1 MELVEAAAAP
11 RLAPGLSPEC
21 RGGVYCAID
30 GQAEA
35 VATVQAWA
43 TAARRVGARIEE
55 GVGADALV
63 VEGARVVGVVRSD
76 GERQP
81 CDTTLVAAGAWSAPL
96 LGMIGVK
103 LPLRGRGLQML
114 LTDAAPASLTPVVGC
129 FGRPLSLKQLADGA
143 YLIGGG
149 WPARV
154 PDETMNRWEVL
165 DDSVHGSLEI
175 ARAVYLPLAA
185 RTVARSWGASRLSR
199 PTIYPCSVPCR
210 ASGACWSRRASPVTG
225 SRWSRPSATSW
236 RGSRSGSTRSSISG
250 AGSAP
255 RGSHDAPVI
264 DVRDLST
271 HLVTRWGTIN
281 AVDGVSFAIAEG
293 ETLGL
298 VGESGSGKSMTC
310 LSSCACPAA
319 RRTHPGRS
327 GAPRRRRSLDEERA
341 RDAAV
346 RGNAV
351 SMILQDPMS
360 SLNPVFS
367 IGMQVREPLASYH
380 RLSASARERAAEPP
394 HRRRDSLAG
403 ERLRAFPASA
413 LRRHAPAR
421 RRRHGHLRA
430 AATPDRR

>member
-1 MELVEAAAAP
+1 VRGSATPSAAGVRVMGRDPAERAIALESLGRWPDLDRELEAKTGYRHSGGLRIALDESGWAEAHASIGEQRADGVPVELVEAAAAH

-96 LGMIGVK
+96 LARIGVK

-114 LTDAAPASLTPVVGC
+114 LTDAGPASLTPVVGC

-185 RTVARSWGASRLSR
+185 RTVARSWAGIEAFAPDDLPVLGPVPGIGGLLVAAGFSGHGFALVPTVGDVLARLALGLD
-199 PTIYPCSVPCR
+199 PLVHL
-210 ASGACWSRRASPVTG
+210 
-225 SRWSRPSATSW
+225 W
-236 RGSRSGSTRSSISG
+236 RG
-250 AGSAP
+250 
-255 RGSHDAPVI
+255 
-264 DVRDLST
+264 L
-271 HLVTRWGTIN
+271 
-281 AVDGVSFAIAEG
+281 GV
-293 ETLGL
+293 
-298 VGESGSGKSMTC
+298 
-310 LSSCACPAA
+310 A
-319 RRTHPGRS
+319 R
-327 GAPRRRRSLDEERA
+327 
-341 RDAAV
+341 
-346 RGNAV
+346 
-351 SMILQDPMS
+351 
-360 SLNPVFS
+360 
-367 IGMQVREPLASYH
+367 LA
-380 RLSASARERAAEPP
+380 
-394 HRRRDSLAG
+394 
-403 ERLRAFPASA
+403 
-413 LRRHAPAR
+413 
-421 RRRHGHLRA
+421 
-430 AATPDRR
+430 